1 MRGSNAT
8 VKILIVASGNNK
20 IFSPFVQ
27 EQTEIIRALGHE
39 LNYFLIKGKGVF
51 GFLGN
56 WIRYRKHVQYGN
68 YDLIHAHYGVV
79 GLFAGLQWHA
89 PVVVTYVGS
98 DIGNRLHFLFSFI
111 GALRADYNI
120 FVSKKLRKSMFFL
133 KKESI
138 IPYGVDLKTFYPMPS
153 GEKNNKIKK
162 VLFAGAFSNKVKNF
176 SLAKEALSL
185 VKESHEILELMK
197 GYSREEINI
206 LMNEADVLLLTS
218 FREGSPQVIKEAL
231 ACNLPIVS
239 VNVGDVQEIIQ
250 DADNCFVVAHDPVEI
265 AEAVETV
272 FKNQRRSKDG
282 RIRVQGLELMAVAHK
297 ILSIYNR
304 VLE

>member
-1 MRGSNAT
+1 
-8 VKILIVASGNNK
+8 
-20 IFSPFVQ
+20 
-27 EQTEIIRALGHE
+27 
-39 LNYFLIKGKGVF
+39 
-51 GFLGN
+51 
-56 WIRYRKHVQYGN
+56 
-68 YDLIHAHYGVV
+68 
-79 GLFAGLQWHA
+79 
-89 PVVVTYVGS
+89 
-98 DIGNRLHFLFSFI
+98 
-111 GALRADYNI
+111 
-120 FVSKKLRKSMFFL
+120 
-133 KKESI
+133 
-138 IPYGVDLKTFYPMPS
+138 
-153 GEKNNKIKK
+153 
-162 VLFAGAFSNKVKNF
+162 
-176 SLAKEALSL
+176 
-185 VKESHEILELMK
+185 
-197 GYSREEINI
+197 
-206 LMNEADVLLLTS
+206 MNEADVLLLTS